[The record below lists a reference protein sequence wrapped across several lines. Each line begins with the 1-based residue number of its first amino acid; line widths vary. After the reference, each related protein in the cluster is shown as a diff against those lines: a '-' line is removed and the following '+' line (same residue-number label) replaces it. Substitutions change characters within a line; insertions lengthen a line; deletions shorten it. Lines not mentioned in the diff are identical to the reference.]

1 MLAERFH
8 MDEDYLKALNPEA
21 VFGRPGTVIKV
32 ANIGSEV
39 GDTGQPDHR
48 GQGKETGPSL

>member
-1 MLAERFH
+1 

-39 GDTGQPDHR
+39 ATRGEPDHR
-48 GQGKETGPSL
+48 GQGQEAGPRL